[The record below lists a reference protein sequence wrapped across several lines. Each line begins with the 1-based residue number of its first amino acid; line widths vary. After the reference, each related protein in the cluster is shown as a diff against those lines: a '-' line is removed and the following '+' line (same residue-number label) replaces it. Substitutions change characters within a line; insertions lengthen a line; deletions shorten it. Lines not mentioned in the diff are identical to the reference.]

1 MLWVVILT
9 YIFRFY
15 SYLYILHLLNMACD
29 SDVEIIEDTGNNKA
43 VKMELEAD
51 DDDVMIIESME
62 ENVLSHE
69 EKIERNKK

>member
-1 MLWVVILT
+1 
-9 YIFRFY
+9 
-15 SYLYILHLLNMACD
+15 MACD